1 MKKVTTLFCDR
12 RFVIDRGGGSGTELC
27 SDIFWE

>member
-1 MKKVTTLFCDR
+1 MKKVPHYCDR
-12 RFVIDRGGGSGTELC
+12 RFVIDRGGGFGSELC